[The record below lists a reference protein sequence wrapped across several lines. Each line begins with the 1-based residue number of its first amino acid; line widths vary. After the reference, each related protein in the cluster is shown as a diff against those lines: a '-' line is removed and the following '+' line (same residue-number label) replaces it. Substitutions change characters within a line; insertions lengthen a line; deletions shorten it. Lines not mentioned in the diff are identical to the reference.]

1 MPRFFD
7 GAAGKSA
14 DTIIINSSQ
23 LLTLE
28 KCNAGVGLLGS
39 ISHGAVAIK
48 DGLILETGTTSEI
61 MQNYP
66 DCSDVINAD
75 NFLVMPGFVDC
86 HTHLIFAG
94 ERSKEMEQRL
104 GGDSY
109 LEILASGGGIHS
121 TVRSTR
127 EATAEE
133 LFGLGMERL
142 DRMAQNG
149 TTTVEIK
156 SGYGLNDET
165 EMKMLQVA
173 AQLGREHSLDVVSTF
188 LGAHT
193 VPEDQNRKEYIKWL
207 SGKNLQVFRVV
218 AEYFD
223 VFCEEGAFSLEE
235 TKMLLE
241 SAKRA
246 GFKLKVHGGQFN
258 DLGSPGVAA
267 LLGAVSVDHL
277 ENISNEDLDL
287 MAESGTVAVLL
298 PGVPFFLQSGKY
310 PDSGRFLKKGIPV
323 ALATDF
329 NPGSC
334 PSYSMQMMITLGVF
348 YCGMSVA
355 DAITAGTINAARALN
370 RENEIGSIKAG
381 KKADLIILD
390 ITTPEEIPY
399 YFGTNL
405 VKKTIKKGQ
414 IV

>member
-1 MPRFFD
+1 MSGFPG
-7 GAAGKSA
+7 GAAAKSA
-14 DTIIINSSQ
+14 DTIVINSSQ

-28 KCNAGVGLLGS
+28 NGNAGVGLLGS

-48 DGLILETGTTSEI
+48 DGLILETGATSKI

-66 DCSDVINAD
+66 DCSNLIDAENS
-75 NFLVMPGFVDC
+75 LVMPGFVDC
-86 HTHLIFAG
+86 HTHLVFAG

-104 GGDSY
+104 EGKSY
-109 LEILASGGGIHS
+109 LDILADRGGIHS
-121 TVRSTR
+121 SVRATR

-142 DRMAQNG
+142 DRMAGNG

-156 SGYGLNDET
+156 SGYGLNYET

-173 AQLGREHSLDVVSTF
+173 AQLGREHPLDVVPTY

-193 VPEDQNRKEYIKWL
+193 VPEGQNREEYIKCL
-207 SGKNLQVFRVV
+207 SGKSLIAFREV

-223 VFCEEGAFSLEE
+223 IFCEEGAFSLEE
-235 TKMLLE
+235 TKLLLE

-267 LLGAVSVDHL
+267 RLGAVSVDHL

-287 MAESGTVAVLL
+287 MAEAGTVAVLL
-298 PGVPFFLQSGKY
+298 PGVPFFLQSDKY
-310 PDSGRFLKKGIPV
+310 PDAGRFLEKGIPV

-355 DAITAGTINAARALN
+355 DAVAAATMNSARALN
-370 RENEIGSIKAG
+370 REDEIGSIKAG

-390 ITTPEEIPY
+390 ITSPEEIPY

-405 VKKTIKKGQ
+405 VKKTIKSGK
-414 IV
+414 VL